1 MIMVSVADRR
11 VSERATERQKVGER
25 DSLVVGVIYFSPWHT
40 HFLCMPARPSQAV
53 ASSIV
58 HQVDGLCLCFCYSS
72 LPLSLSA
79 LVSVVFLSIF
89 CCANDTCVSDLDLF
103 ALSLH
108 TLRRLTRLAR
118 ILLSFWWPRAATF
131 ISLSLY
137 PSLIPFAVSSCS
149 LSLNVLCF

>member
-1 MIMVSVADRR
+1 M
-11 VSERATERQKVGER
+11 GER

-40 HFLCMPARPSQAV
+40 HFLCMLARPSQAV

-72 LPLSLSA
+72 LPLSLS
-79 LVSVVFLSIF
+79 LCPCLCCFLCIF
-89 CCANDTCVSDLDLF
+89 SYANDTCVSDLDLF

-137 PSLIPFAVSSCS
+137 PSLIPFAVSSFS